1 MKKHILFVDTETGGL
16 NPHEDSILSFGAAL
30 IYDGAIV
37 DTFYTLIREE
47 KIIVNPAALKINGL
61 SVEKVQAEGVPPL
74 MAVKKL
80 VAFLNKNGL
89 KKNVQFAA
97 HNAPFDMP
105 FVKRMFDQGGQD
117 FNKVF
122 SYRPLCTQT
131 GALLLDLSGRISL
144 PGGSAS
150 LDNLTKFFHIDLDRE
165 AGHNALQDAIAGAKV
180 LIREMELIGGKP
192 A

>member
-1 MKKHILFVDTETGGL
+1 MKHILFVDTETGGL
-16 NPHEDSILSFGAAL
+16 NPHEDSLLSIGAAL
-30 IYDGAIV
+30 IYDGHII
-37 DTFYTLIREE
+37 DTFYTLVREE
-47 KIIVNPAALKINGL
+47 KIIVNPQALAINGL
-61 SVEKVQAEGVPPL
+61 SVDKVQEEGVTPL
-74 MAVKKL
+74 MAVNML
-80 VAFLNKNGL
+80 TAFLNKHNQR
-89 KKNVQFAA
+89 KNVQFAA

-105 FVKRMFDQGGQD
+105 FVKRLFSQAGKD

-150 LDNLTKFFHIDLDRE
+150 LDNLTKFFHIDLDRD

-180 LIREMELIGGKP
+180 LIKEMELIGGKS